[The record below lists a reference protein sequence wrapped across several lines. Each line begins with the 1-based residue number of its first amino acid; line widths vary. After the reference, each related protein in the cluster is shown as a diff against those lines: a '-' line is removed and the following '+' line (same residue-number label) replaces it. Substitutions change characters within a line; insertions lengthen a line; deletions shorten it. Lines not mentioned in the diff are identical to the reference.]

1 LLEAFVSP
9 TLEVMMTVE
18 PEPLY
23 KKLAPEFGISII
35 DPKLLN

>member
-18 PEPLY
+18 PEALT
-23 KKLAPEFGISII
+23 KRLAPEVGILVI
-35 DPKLLN
+35 DPN